1 VLAGQTTKWKDI
13 GAFMTFKQTMMN
25 KVVRVEILG
34 FLAAILAC
42 WLTEWFD
49 PPFSYQQVLIES
61 LALLILGWSIVHWTI
76 HSIEHIRELEGFIL
90 MCATCKSVKVDGK
103 WERIEQVLGYDRPRS
118 ISHGICPTCLEKFQK
133 DFKS

>member
-1 VLAGQTTKWKDI
+1 
-13 GAFMTFKQTMMN
+13 MN

-34 FLAAILAC
+34 FLAAILTC
-42 WLTEWFD
+42 WATEWLD

-61 LALLILGWSIVHWTI
+61 LVLLFLGWTIVRWTI

-103 WERIEQVLGYDRPRS
+103 WERIDTALGYDQPRS
-118 ISHGICPTCLEKFQK
+118 ISHGVCPSCMEKLLK
-133 DFKS
+133 DLKN